1 MHKEGKVDDKKIIK
15 NDKPGPSTYAL
26 NTNLVFHRSILGKI
40 FKGIQPNF
48 LAQTIKIVKGYPGM
62 QTYKI
67 EPAEKKIYKPL
78 RKYH

>member
-15 NDKPGPSTYAL
+15 NDKPGPNTYAIK
-26 NTNLVFHRSILGKI
+26 TNLVSPRPILGKI
-40 FKGIQPNF
+40 FKGNEPNF

-67 EPAEKKIYKPL
+67 EPAEKKVYKPL
-78 RKYH
+78 RRYH